1 MDAFSKFER
10 MIDALVWK
18 QQPASTL
25 NYLCNTPDCHS
36 TCGVEHSL
44 AGVILLFPMQLSL
57 CSKCNHPHLSHFHL
71 RSTWMQVHEAQ
82 VSVDDNMRRQ
92 WEAAKDDQGRTQAL
106 IETSESALGDLSG
119 IIDDAMDEL
128 ARLADEY
135 ARLSLSGSFSAPLEK
150 AIWLLEQQCRGM
162 EEKGVDREML
172 GKVRGRLDEMRRRLD
187 LLGKV
192 KEKGIRRIE
201 RKGEVPKPHRVPS
214 AEDLDPPFLV
224 IRAIRGGVRNI
235 FGTLMERVTLRLK

>member
-1 MDAFSKFER
+1 

-44 AGVILLFPMQLSL
+44 VGVVLLFPMQLSL

-71 RSTWMQVHEAQ
+71 RSTWKQVHEAQ
-82 VSVDDNMRRQ
+82 LSVDDSMRRQ
-92 WEAAKDDQGRTQAL
+92 WKAAQNKKERTQAL
-106 IETSESALGDLSG
+106 IATSESALGDLSG
-119 IIDDAMDEL
+119 IIDEAMDEL
-128 ARLADEY
+128 ARLAEEY

-162 EEKGVDREML
+162 EEKGVDPEML
-172 GKVRGRLDEMRRRLD
+172 GKVRGRLGEMRRRLD

-201 RKGEVPKPHRVPS
+201 RKGRVPEAHRVPS
-214 AEDLDPPFLV
+214 TEDLDQQFPV
-224 IRAIRGGVRNI
+224 IRTIRGGVINVL
-235 FGTLMERVTLRLK
+235 GTLMERVVWRLRG